1 MEAALNPIVQSIM
14 AFALNAGQLPVPG
27 LGAVANW
34 PWTLVR
40 LMQLQQQIKY
50 AFEMAR
56 LKKVPVPH
64 NDIILSRFWT
74 DQWFEEHEAERKAKN
89 QDA

>member
-1 MEAALNPIVQSIM
+1 MEAALNTGVRGILS
-14 AFALNAGQLPVPG
+14 FATHIGQLPIPN
-27 LGAVANW
+27 LGAVADW

-40 LMQLQQQIKY
+40 LMQYQQQIKY

-74 DQWFEEHEAERKAKN
+74 DQWLEEHEAEKKAKD
-89 QDA
+89 DA